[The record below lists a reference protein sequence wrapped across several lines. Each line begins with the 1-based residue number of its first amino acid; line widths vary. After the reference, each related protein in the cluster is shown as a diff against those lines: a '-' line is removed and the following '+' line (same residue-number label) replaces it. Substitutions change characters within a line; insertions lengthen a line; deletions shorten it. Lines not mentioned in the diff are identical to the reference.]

1 VRFRLLG
8 RLEADADGVDLT
20 PVRPKQRA
28 LLALL
33 LLRSGEVVAIAVS
46 SEGPGRHNRRLC
58 SSALAISGVMTCL
71 RSAGT

>member
-46 SEGPGRHNRRLC
+46 R
-58 SSALAISGVMTCL
+58 
-71 RSAGT
+71 